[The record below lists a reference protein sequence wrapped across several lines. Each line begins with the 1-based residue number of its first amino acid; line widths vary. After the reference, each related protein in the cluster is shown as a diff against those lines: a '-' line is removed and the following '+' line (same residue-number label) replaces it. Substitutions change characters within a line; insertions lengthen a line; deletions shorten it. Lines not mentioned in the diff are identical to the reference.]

1 MDSPQEEEKRAAARR
16 GASFVE
22 NGMVVGLGSGST
34 AAYAIEFLGERVRA
48 GLAVRAIPT
57 SSRSKQLAEREG
69 IPLIDFGSVTELDL
83 TIDGADE
90 VDPQLDLI
98 KGGGGA
104 LVREKVVASAS
115 HRLII
120 VADSSKQV
128 RVLGAFP
135 LPVVVVPFA
144 VPRIARLIG
153 EMGASVALRT
163 DEAKQP
169 FITDD
174 GNHLLDCRF
183 DPIPDARALASR
195 LGETPG
201 IVDHGLFLDMAD
213 LVVIARGANVVEL
226 RRERPK

>member
-34 AAYAIEFLGERVRA
+34 ASYAIAFLGERVRA
-48 GLAVRAIPT
+48 GLAVRALPT
-57 SSRSKQLAEREG
+57 SSRSNQLAGREG
-69 IPLIDFGSVTELDL
+69 I
-83 TIDGADE
+83 
-90 VDPQLDLI
+90 PQLDLI

-135 LPVVVVPFA
+135 LPVVVIPFA

-201 IVDHGLFLDMAD
+201 IVDHGLFLGMAD

>member
-1 MDSPQEEEKRAAARR
+1 
-16 GASFVE
+16 
-22 NGMVVGLGSGST
+22 
-34 AAYAIEFLGERVRA
+34 
-48 GLAVRAIPT
+48 
-57 SSRSKQLAEREG
+57 
-69 IPLIDFGSVTELDL
+69 
-83 TIDGADE
+83 
-90 VDPQLDLI
+90 
-98 KGGGGA
+98 
-104 LVREKVVASAS
+104 
-115 HRLII
+115 
-120 VADSSKQV
+120 
-128 RVLGAFP
+128 
-135 LPVVVVPFA
+135 
-144 VPRIARLIG
+144 
-153 EMGASVALRT
+153 MGASVALRT